1 MEQLAVSS
9 DVNPCGK
16 SRAVGALNYIPI
28 IVSLP
33 TSFLYFGENTEQWHR
48 KRTLSGEGGGG
59 GVSFCF
65 VSDPNGDAHSALP
78 LRLGE
83 CRIYIPSCVNYFM
96 TMIINCLKSI
106 NFWGF
111 ASDPIAWGELTYS
124 RGSSHLLILHIGSRP
139 SHQISAWIRYYWYEC
154 SCPFLIMVSL
164 QQAFFFQS

>member
-59 GVSFCF
+59 GGGGGLVS
-65 VSDPNGDAHSALP
+65 VSSQTLTEMLIALFHYDSANA
-78 LRLGE
+78 E
-83 CRIYIPSCVNYFM
+83 YIYRRVS
-96 TMIINCLKSI
+96 T
-106 NFWGF
+106 
-111 ASDPIAWGELTYS
+111 
-124 RGSSHLLILHIGSRP
+124 
-139 SHQISAWIRYYWYEC
+139 
-154 SCPFLIMVSL
+154 FL
-164 QQAFFFQS
+164 

>member
-59 GVSFCF
+59 LVS
-65 VSDPNGDAHSALP
+65 VSSQTLTEMLIALFHYDSANA
-78 LRLGE
+78 E
-83 CRIYIPSCVNYFM
+83 YIYRRVS
-96 TMIINCLKSI
+96 T
-106 NFWGF
+106 
-111 ASDPIAWGELTYS
+111 
-124 RGSSHLLILHIGSRP
+124 IL
-139 SHQISAWIRYYWYEC
+139 
-154 SCPFLIMVSL
+154 
-164 QQAFFFQS
+164 